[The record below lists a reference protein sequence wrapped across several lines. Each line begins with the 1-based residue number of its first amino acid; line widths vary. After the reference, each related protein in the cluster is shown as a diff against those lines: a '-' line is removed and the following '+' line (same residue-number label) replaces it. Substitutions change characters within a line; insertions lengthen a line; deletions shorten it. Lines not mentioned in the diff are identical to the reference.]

1 MRSRRYSILDVRV
14 KLAEVIR
21 QVISNAHLTAYF
33 LYLLLCISCF
43 WSGKCL
49 ETGEVTITLCGMKN
63 SNQKQ
68 LYITLDF
75 CKKDGVDCQMIF
87 NYAWENKTVLT
98 DKLSI
103 KLKKI

>member
-14 KLAEVIR
+14 KLAEGIR
-21 QVISNAHLTAYF
+21 QVISNAPLTAYF

-49 ETGEVTITLCGMKN
+49 ETGEVTISLCGMKN

-98 DKLSI
+98 DKLTI

>member
-14 KLAEVIR
+14 KLAEGIR
-21 QVISNAHLTAYF
+21 QVISNAPLTAYF
-33 LYLLLCISCF
+33 VYLLLCISCF

-49 ETGEVTITLCGMKN
+49 ETGEVTISLCGMKN

-98 DKLSI
+98 DKLTI